1 MFTAS
6 RNKKREAVVGKHQEA
21 MKFAIRAEL
30 LGKFNSIQANAGD
43 VLPINWLYDNY
54 LPSLS
59 PKEEKALEKVINEMQ
74 TQDLIEYVSGSKPT
88 YRLTEKGKSL
98 LC

>member
-1 MFTAS
+1 M
-6 RNKKREAVVGKHQEA
+6 GKHQEA

-30 LGKFNSIQANAGD
+30 LGKFSSMQANAGD

-59 PKEEKALEKVINEMQ
+59 PKEEKAFEEVVNEMQ

>member
-1 MFTAS
+1 M
-6 RNKKREAVVGKHQEA
+6 GKHQEA

-30 LGKFNSIQANAGD
+30 LGKFSLMQANAGD

-59 PKEEKALEKVINEMQ
+59 PKEEKALEEVINEMQ